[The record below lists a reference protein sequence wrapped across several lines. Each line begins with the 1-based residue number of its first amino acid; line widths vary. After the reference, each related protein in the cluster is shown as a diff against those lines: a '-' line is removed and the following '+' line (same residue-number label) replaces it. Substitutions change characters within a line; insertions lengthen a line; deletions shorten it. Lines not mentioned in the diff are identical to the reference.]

1 MSTYQ
6 ANRFGRTARPKA
18 PNNKDNRPTG
28 VQHITGSTGLGAL
41 NALSEDSFAA
51 ANGCY
56 RTENQRY
63 MHLMCSGSSTVSNVY
78 AYNYA
83 SGYWHELKTIKP
95 SDGARL
101 SIAVGND
108 EHRIVDINGADWISI
123 KSGSL
128 SVVTMAFSTF

>member
-1 MSTYQ
+1 MSVLKATSW
-6 ANRFGRTARPKA
+6 GRTRRPKA
-18 PNNKDNRPTG
+18 PKNKDKNL
-28 VQHITGSTGLGAL
+28 ITGSTGLAAL
-41 NALSEDSFAA
+41 NTLSEAQFTD

-56 RTENQRY
+56 QTENQRY

-83 SGYWHELKTIKP
+83 SGYWHELMTVKP
-95 SDGARL
+95 DDGARL

-108 EHRIVDINGADWISI
+108 EHRIVDIAGTDWISI

>member
-1 MSTYQ
+1 MSAYQ

-18 PNNKDNRPTG
+18 PNNQDKNL
-28 VQHITGSTGLGAL
+28 ITGSTGLAVL
-41 NALSEDSFAA
+41 NTLSEDNFTA

-83 SGYWHELKTIKP
+83 SGYWHELKTVKP
-95 SDGARL
+95 SDGDLL
-101 SIAVGND
+101 SITVDND
-108 EHRIVDINGADWISI
+108 EHRIVDIAGADWISI
-123 KSGSL
+123 KSGSN

>member
-1 MSTYQ
+1 
-6 ANRFGRTARPKA
+6 
-18 PNNKDNRPTG
+18 
-28 VQHITGSTGLGAL
+28 
-41 NALSEDSFAA
+41 
-51 ANGCY
+51 
-56 RTENQRY
+56 

-83 SGYWHELKTIKP
+83 SGYWHELMTVNNA
-95 SDGARL
+95 DGSRD

-108 EHRIVDINGADWISI
+108 EHIIVDINGADWVSV

>member
-1 MSTYQ
+1 MSVYK
-6 ANRFGRTARPKA
+6 ANSWGRTRRPKA
-18 PNNKDNRPTG
+18 PNNQDKNL
-28 VQHITGSTGLGAL
+28 VTGSELSLL
-41 NALSEDSFAA
+41 NALSSESEFTN

-63 MHLMCSGSSTVSNVY
+63 MHLMCSGSSTITNVY

-83 SGYWHELKTIKP
+83 SGFWHELKTVNP
-95 SDGARL
+95 ADGSRD

-108 EHRIVDINGADWISI
+108 EHIIVDINGADFVSV

-128 SVVTMAFSTF
+128 SVVTMAFSSF

>member
-1 MSTYQ
+1 MSVYK
-6 ANRFGRTARPKA
+6 ANSWGRTRRPKA
-18 PNNKDNRPTG
+18 PNNQDKNL
-28 VQHITGSTGLGAL
+28 VTGSELSLL
-41 NALSEDSFAA
+41 NALSSESEFTN

-63 MHLMCSGSSTVSNVY
+63 MHLMCSGSSTITNVY

-83 SGYWHELKTIKP
+83 SGFWHELKTVNP
-95 SDGARL
+95 TDGSRET
-101 SIAVGND
+101 IAVGNN
-108 EHRIVDINGADWISI
+108 EHIIVDINGADFVSV

>member
-1 MSTYQ
+1 MSVYK
-6 ANRFGRTARPKA
+6 ANSWGRTRRPKA
-18 PNNKDNRPTG
+18 PNNQDKNL
-28 VQHITGSTGLGAL
+28 ITGSAGLAAL
-41 NALSEDSFAA
+41 NTLSTASFTA

-56 RTENQRY
+56 QTENQRY

-83 SGYWHELKTIKP
+83 SGYWHELMTVNNA
-95 SDGARL
+95 DGSRD

-108 EHRIVDINGADWISI
+108 EHIIVDINGADWVSV

>member
-1 MSTYQ
+1 MSVYK
-6 ANRFGRTARPKA
+6 ANSWGRTRRPKA
-18 PNNKDNRPTG
+18 PNNQDKNL
-28 VQHITGSTGLGAL
+28 VTGSELSLL
-41 NALSEDSFAA
+41 NALSSESEFTN

-63 MHLMCSGSSTVSNVY
+63 MHLMCSGSSTITNVY

-83 SGYWHELKTIKP
+83 SGFWHELKTVNP
-95 SDGARL
+95 TDGSRD

-108 EHRIVDINGADWISI
+108 EHIIVDINGADFVSV

-128 SVVTMAFSTF
+128 SVVTMAFSSF